1 MCYVCFF
8 FFKQKTAYEMR
19 ISDWSSDVCSSDLRS
34 DRRAADNVQQVR
46 RWFPRRGGPRRAEN
60 AIPASPHRAEMCRAP
75 ARHRSGARKGAVGP
89 NRRENCRR
97 RIGRRIC
104 APRGSA
110 LAGLEPAVG
119 LVDYIS
125 AAAATD
131 HAVVPMTV
139 LERLQRIADLH
150 VETLPIALVCQK
162 IEGRQLWGDR
172 KSVV

>member
-1 MCYVCFF
+1 
-8 FFKQKTAYEMR
+8 
-19 ISDWSSDVCSSDLRS
+19 
-34 DRRAADNVQQVR
+34 
-46 RWFPRRGGPRRAEN
+46 
-60 AIPASPHRAEMCRAP
+60 MCRAP
-75 ARHRSGARKGAVGP
+75 ASNRSGARKVTVGP
-89 NRRENCRR
+89 NRREHGRR

-104 APRGSA
+104 SPRGSA

-150 VETLPIALVCQK
+150 VETLSIALVCQT
-162 IEGRQLWGDR
+162 IEDRQLWGDR

>member
-1 MCYVCFF
+1 MC
-8 FFKQKTAYEMR
+8 
-19 ISDWSSDVCSSDLRS
+19 S
-34 DRRAADNVQQVR
+34 
-46 RWFPRRGGPRRAEN
+46 
-60 AIPASPHRAEMCRAP
+60 
-75 ARHRSGARKGAVGP
+75 
-89 NRRENCRR
+89 
-97 RIGRRIC
+97 
-104 APRGSA
+104 PRGSA

-162 IEGRQLWGDR
+162 IEGRQLWGRTTKVKRSLLFHSICVPRRAHAFRSGPDPR
-172 KSVV
+172 IEASMENRSEERRGGKEGVSMCR